1 MSNDTH
7 QINLAYFFNMT
18 QTDWKNRSY
27 ARLVDLHTKTGNH
40 KKLSYLPKEI
50 SGLVDVTI
58 GYLNLYHTS
67 RFVKGQ
73 WTPDLS
79 NPEFKVPF
87 TRRTFKNIDMSNA
100 DNVAMLQRY
109 LDGVQPRCMPAV
121 LVSQMEHFNDPKLT
135 LRATSWN
142 QTNTTNPKTRVNT
155 KALHITHQLGLESR
169 RDAAYEAATRIE
181 IKFTKN
187 IPNDLTNG
195 LQTE

>member
-1 MSNDTH
+1 MSDTH

-27 ARLVDLHTKTGNH
+27 ARLVDLHTKSGNH

-58 GYLNLYHTS
+58 GYLNLYHTP

-73 WTPDLS
+73 WTLDLS
-79 NPEFKVPF
+79 HPEFKVPF

-100 DNVAMLQRY
+100 DDVAMLQRY

-121 LVSQMEHFNDPKLT
+121 LVAQMEHFNDPKLT
-135 LRATSWN
+135 LRTTSWN
-142 QTNTTNPKTRVNT
+142 QTNTTNPKTRENT
-155 KALHITHQLGLESR
+155 KALHVTHQLGLESR

-181 IKFTKN
+181 IRFTKN
-187 IPNDLTNG
+187 IPGDLTNG
-195 LQTE
+195 LCTE